1 MHDYATRCS
10 GSVPPGKRGTARR
23 VAVMSALA
31 ACAATL
37 AACSSSSSST
47 AASSSTSSTSSS
59 SSSSTSS
66 SSTTVAGASYF
77 KGKTITLISPD
88 KPGGSY
94 DAYARLFAPYV
105 AQELGATIN
114 VENIAGA
121 GTVQGTNEMAA
132 ASPNGLTI
140 GMVNVGGD
148 TASQVENQPG
158 QSFNMRTLSWIGQPA
173 QIPNALVVQPGS
185 GAASFSAL
193 LHTSSPVIVLDI
205 RNGIGD
211 MLNRV
216 IYGAFGIRDKIDTG
230 FESTSS
236 LKQGFLAKDGQTIF
250 EAMSTLYPLISGN
263 EAKPLLVT
271 GAVTL
276 PSYQKVLSGVPTLQS
291 ELSTVSLSAA
301 RKAAVEE
308 ALTLS
313 NLSDDFAA
321 PAGLPAAELS
331 ALRQAFSAAASLP
344 ALKAQAAKESLP
356 LSFISG
362 SEVSGQVATAL
373 ANSSA
378 IAPYVK

>member
-1 MHDYATRCS
+1 MSDYAKQQRS
-10 GSVPPGKRGTARR
+10 RVPPRWRGAARPI
-23 VAVMSALA
+23 VLASAAA
-31 ACAATL
+31 ACAITL
-37 AACSSSSSST
+37 AACSSSN
-47 AASSSTSSTSSS
+47 SSS
-59 SSSSTSS
+59 S
-66 SSTTVAGASYF
+66 AGAASPSTGAASVGAAGYF
-77 KGKTITLISPD
+77 TGKTITLIAPD

-94 DAYARLFAPYV
+94 DSYARLFAPYV
-105 AQELGATIN
+105 AQELGATVN

-121 GTVQGTNEMAA
+121 GTVEGTNEMAA

-148 TASQVENQPG
+148 IASKVENQPG

-173 QIPNALVVQPGS
+173 QIPNALISQPGS
-185 GAASFSAL
+185 GPASFSAL
-193 LHTSSPVIVLDI
+193 LHATKSVTVLDI

-216 IYGAFGIRDKIDTG
+216 IYGAFGIPHQVDTG
-230 FESTSS
+230 FESTAS

-301 RKAAVEE
+301 RKAAVQE

-321 PAGLPAAELS
+321 PAGVPASELS
-331 ALRQAFSAAASLP
+331 ALRQAFSKAASLP
-344 ALKAQAAKESLP
+344 ALQAQAAKETLP

-362 SEVSGQVATAL
+362 SAVSSQVDAAF
-373 ANSSA
+373 ANASS

>member
-1 MHDYATRCS
+1 MFDDTMRHLKNVPARTRR
-10 GSVPPGKRGTARR
+10 PARR
-23 VAVMSALA
+23 AAAITAVVASAA
-31 ACAATL
+31 VL
-37 AACSSSSSST
+37 AACSSSASSSST
-47 AASSSTSSTSSS
+47 AASGSGG
-59 SSSSTSS
+59 
-66 SSTTVAGASYF
+66 GASYF

-94 DAYARLFAPYV
+94 DSYARLFAPYV

-121 GTVQGTNEMAA
+121 GTVEGSNQMAA
-132 ASPNGLTI
+132 AAPNGLTI

-148 TASQVENQPG
+148 IASLVEKQPG
-158 QSFNMRTLSWIGQPA
+158 QTFDMRKLSWLGQPA
-173 QIPNALVVQPGS
+173 QIPNALVAQPGS
-185 GAASFSAL
+185 SLTSFSSL
-193 LHTSSPVIVLDI
+193 LHAKSPVAVLDI

-216 IYGAFGIRDKIDTG
+216 IYGAFGISHNVDTG
-230 FESTSS
+230 FESTAS

-271 GAVTL
+271 GPVTL

-291 ELSTVSLSAA
+291 ELSTVSLSAS

-313 NLSDDFAA
+313 DLSDDFAA
-321 PAGLPAAELS
+321 PAGVPASELS
-331 ALRQAFSAAASLP
+331 ALRQAFSKAASLP

-356 LSFISG
+356 LSFIS
-362 SEVSGQVATAL
+362 SSSVASQVATAL
-373 ANSSA
+373 NNSTT